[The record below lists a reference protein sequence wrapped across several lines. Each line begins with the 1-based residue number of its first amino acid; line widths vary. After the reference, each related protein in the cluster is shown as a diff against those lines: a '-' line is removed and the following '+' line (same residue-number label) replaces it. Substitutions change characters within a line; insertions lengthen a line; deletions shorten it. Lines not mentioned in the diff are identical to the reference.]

1 MILLK
6 ILMVTLILDIF
17 FLIFIS
23 NRISKIISKIQGSQ
37 LNINI
42 FYAIIVYL
50 FVCIQIYYFIILK
63 NSSLQHAF
71 ILGSSTYAI
80 FEFTNMAIF
89 NEWDYKMALLDTLWG
104 GILYSLSTYIIRK
117 FLIDNLHY
125 KS

>member
-17 FLIFIS
+17 FLMFIS

-50 FVCIQIYYFIILK
+50 FVCIQIYYFILLK
-63 NSSLQHAF
+63 NASLQHAF

-117 FLIDNLHY
+117 FLA
-125 KS
+125 